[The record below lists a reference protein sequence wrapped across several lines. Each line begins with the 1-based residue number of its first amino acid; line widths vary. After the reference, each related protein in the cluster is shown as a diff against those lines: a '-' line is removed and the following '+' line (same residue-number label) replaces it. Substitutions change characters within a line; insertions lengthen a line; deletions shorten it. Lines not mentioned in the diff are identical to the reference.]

1 MSVLSPSSSYKTC
14 HVLTMRYGSLLGVLA
29 RQTAVI
35 VPVPQASRI
44 WIDMGSLPQNRCDG
58 YISPSNQNMVKKI
71 MMF

>member
-1 MSVLSPSSSYKTC
+1 
-14 HVLTMRYGSLLGVLA
+14 MRYGSLLGVLA

>member
-1 MSVLSPSSSYKTC
+1 
-14 HVLTMRYGSLLGVLA
+14 MRYGSLLGVLA

-58 YISPSNQNMVKKI
+58 YIAIKSKHGEENNDVLVIHGIWGQMLTYN
-71 MMF
+71 